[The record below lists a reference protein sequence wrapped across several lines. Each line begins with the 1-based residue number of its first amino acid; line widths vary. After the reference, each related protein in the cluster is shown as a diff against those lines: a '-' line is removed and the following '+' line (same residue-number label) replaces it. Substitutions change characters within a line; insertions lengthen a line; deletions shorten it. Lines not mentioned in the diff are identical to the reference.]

1 MKILKEMENDF
12 DEKFTNKMDLDLKI
26 EFEDKRELGE
36 IFDYD
41 RSLSSAY
48 MKILKEMEND
58 FDEKFTNKMDILVRN
73 LNVIK
78 KNDFEIDE
86 NEYSKFIL
94 EKIQELLV
102 GFVKTKE
109 DEGNRLKAYFME
121 RIKVLESKVE
131 EIKKFK
137 DTVVSNYK
145 AKLLERL
152 EKIKEEVE
160 FKEEDILKEIL
171 LFTDKSDISEEISN
185 TVVSNYKAKLLE
197 RLEKIK
203 EEVEFKEEDILKEI
217 LLFTDKSD
225 ISEEISRL
233 DSHLTQLK
241 LEMNSSEI
249 AIGKKIDFI
258 LQEIFREL
266 NTTGVKC
273 NLYDISKLVVE
284 SKNEAIGKK
293 IDFILQE
300 IFRELNTTGVKCNL
314 YDISK
319 LVVESKNELEKIREQ
334 AMNIE

>member
-1 MKILKEMENDF
+1 MRSMTGYSKLNFE
-12 DEKFTNKMDLDLKI
+12 DEKFAINLELKSVNNKNLNLKIKLPYNLNFLENVIRTEVASKISRGSLDLKI

-102 GFVKTKE
+102 GFIKTKE
-109 DEGNRLKAYFME
+109 DEGNRLRLYFME
-121 RIKVLESKVE
+121 RIEVLESKIE

-137 DTVVSNYK
+137 DIVVSNYK
-145 AKLLERL
+145 
-152 EKIKEEVE
+152 I
-160 FKEEDILKEIL
+160 
-171 LFTDKSDISEEISN
+171 
-185 TVVSNYKAKLLE
+185 KLLE

-284 SKNEAIGKK
+284 SKNE
-293 IDFILQE
+293 
-300 IFRELNTTGVKCNL
+300 
-314 YDISK
+314 
-319 LVVESKNELEKIREQ
+319 LEKIREQ
-334 AMNIE
+334 TMNIE

>member
-1 MKILKEMENDF
+1 MRSMTGYSKLNFE
-12 DEKFTNKMDLDLKI
+12 DEKFAINLELKSVNNKNLNLKIKLPYNLNFLENAIRTEVASKISRGSLDLKI

-94 EKIQELLV
+94 DKIQELLV

-121 RIKVLESKVE
+121 RIEVLESKVE

-137 DTVVSNYK
+137 DTVVSDYK
-145 AKLLERL
+145 E
-152 EKIKEEVE
+152 
-160 FKEEDILKEIL
+160 
-171 LFTDKSDISEEISN
+171 
-185 TVVSNYKAKLLE
+185 KLLE

-284 SKNEAIGKK
+284 SKNE
-293 IDFILQE
+293 
-300 IFRELNTTGVKCNL
+300 
-314 YDISK
+314 
-319 LVVESKNELEKIREQ
+319 LEKIREQ

>member
-1 MKILKEMENDF
+1 MRSMTGYSKLNFE
-12 DEKFTNKMDLDLKI
+12 DEKFAINLELKSVNNKNLNLKIKLPYNLNFLENAIRTEVASKISRGSLDLKI

-121 RIKVLESKVE
+121 RIEVLESKIE

-152 EKIKEEVE
+152 EKIKEEV
-160 FKEEDILKEIL
+160 K
-171 LFTDKSDISEEISN
+171 
-185 TVVSNYKAKLLE
+185 
-197 RLEKIK
+197 
-203 EEVEFKEEDILKEI
+203 FKEEDILKEI

-284 SKNEAIGKK
+284 SKNE
-293 IDFILQE
+293 
-300 IFRELNTTGVKCNL
+300 
-314 YDISK
+314 
-319 LVVESKNELEKIREQ
+319 LEKIREQ

>member
-1 MKILKEMENDF
+1 MRSMTGYSKLNFE
-12 DEKFTNKMDLDLKI
+12 DEKFAINLELKSVNNKNLNLKIKLPYNLNFLENAIRTEVASKISRGSLDLKI

-109 DEGNRLKAYFME
+109 DEGNRLKAYFIE
-121 RIKVLESKVE
+121 RIEVLESKVE

-137 DTVVSNYK
+137 D
-145 AKLLERL
+145 
-152 EKIKEEVE
+152 
-160 FKEEDILKEIL
+160 
-171 LFTDKSDISEEISN
+171 

-284 SKNEAIGKK
+284 SKNE
-293 IDFILQE
+293 
-300 IFRELNTTGVKCNL
+300 
-314 YDISK
+314 
-319 LVVESKNELEKIREQ
+319 LEKIREQ

>member
-1 MKILKEMENDF
+1 MRSMTGYSNLNFE
-12 DEKFTNKMDLDLKI
+12 DEKFAINLELKSVNNKNLNLKIKLPYNLNFLENAIRTEVASKISRGSLDLKI

-121 RIKVLESKVE
+121 RIEVLESKIE

-137 DTVVSNYK
+137 D
-145 AKLLERL
+145 
-152 EKIKEEVE
+152 
-160 FKEEDILKEIL
+160 
-171 LFTDKSDISEEISN
+171 

-266 NTTGVKC
+266 NTTV
-273 NLYDISKLVVE
+273 
-284 SKNEAIGKK
+284 
-293 IDFILQE
+293 
-300 IFRELNTTGVKCNL
+300 VKCNL

>member
-1 MKILKEMENDF
+1 MRSMTGYSKLNFE
-12 DEKFTNKMDLDLKI
+12 DEKFAINLELKSVNNKNLNLKIKLPYNLNFLENVIRTEVASKISRGSLDLKI

-78 KNDFEIDE
+78 KNNFEIDE

-102 GFVKTKE
+102 GFIKTKE
-109 DEGNRLKAYFME
+109 DEGNRLRLYFME
-121 RIKVLESKVE
+121 RIEVLESKIE

-137 DTVVSNYK
+137 D
-145 AKLLERL
+145 
-152 EKIKEEVE
+152 I
-160 FKEEDILKEIL
+160 
-171 LFTDKSDISEEISN
+171 
-185 TVVSNYKAKLLE
+185 VVSNYKAKLLE

-284 SKNEAIGKK
+284 SKNE
-293 IDFILQE
+293 
-300 IFRELNTTGVKCNL
+300 
-314 YDISK
+314 
-319 LVVESKNELEKIREQ
+319 LEKIREQ